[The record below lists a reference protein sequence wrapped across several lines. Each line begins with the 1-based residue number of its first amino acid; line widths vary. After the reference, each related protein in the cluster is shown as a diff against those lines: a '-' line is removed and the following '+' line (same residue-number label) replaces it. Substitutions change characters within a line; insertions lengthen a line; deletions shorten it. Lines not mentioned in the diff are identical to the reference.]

1 MIVMEPMFSI
11 LVVCLNPGGKIKET
25 LRTIAVQND
34 KYYEV
39 IIKDGFSTDGSL
51 AFLEAVHEEEKED
64 GMGIIENLPFRLVR
78 KKDTGIY
85 DAMNQAVREA
95 KGKYV
100 YFLNCGDLFAHPDV
114 LADFH
119 KLIVT
124 NPAERGIYYG
134 NICTRE
140 TGEMVPSNPQMDA
153 FGCYRN
159 VPCHQA
165 CFYDRELLLAHP
177 FETKYRVRA
186 DYEHFLWCF
195 FAKEAPGKVSFI
207 YGNIVTAYY
216 ESGGFSERKENRK
229 VSAEEHRKIVGKYMS
244 PGQIWKYRMIMWMTL
259 APLRTW
265 LAKNPRTSGYYN
277 KLKKKIYEKG

>member
-1 MIVMEPMFSI
+1 MEPMFSI
-11 LVVCLNPGGKIKET
+11 LVVCLNPGNKLKET
-25 LRTIAVQND
+25 LQSIAVQEFKD
-34 KYYEV
+34 YEI

-51 AFLEAVHEEEKED
+51 DFLKKED
-64 GMGIIENLPFRLVR
+64 GAYGGKQAFTETELPLRLVE
-78 KKDTGIY
+78 KKDSGIY
-85 DAMNQAVREA
+85 DAMNQALQEA
-95 KGKYV
+95 RGKYV
-100 YFLNCGDLFAHPDV
+100 YFLNCGDLFAHPEV
-114 LADFH
+114 LTKFH
-119 KLIVT
+119 ALIMK
-124 NPAERGIYYG
+124 NPADLGIYYG
-134 NICTRE
+134 NICTKE

-165 CFYDRELLLAHP
+165 CFYDRKLLLAHP

-195 FAKEAPGKVSFI
+195 FARELEGKVSFT
-207 YGNIVTAYY
+207 YGNIITAYY
-216 ESGGFSERKENRK
+216 ESGGFSERKENKK
-229 VSAEEHRKIVGKYMS
+229 VSDAEHRQIVRKYMS
-244 PGQIWKYRMIMWMTL
+244 AAQIWKYRMILWITL

>member
-34 KYYEV
+34 KDYEV

-195 FAKEAPGKVSFI
+195 LQKKRRERYLLFMEILLPHIMKAAVFRKGRRTGKFLPKNTERSSENI
-207 YGNIVTAYY
+207 CPPDKYGST
-216 ESGGFSERKENRK
+216 G
-229 VSAEEHRKIVGKYMS
+229 
-244 PGQIWKYRMIMWMTL
+244 
-259 APLRTW
+259 
-265 LAKNPRTSGYYN
+265 
-277 KLKKKIYEKG
+277 

>member
-1 MIVMEPMFSI
+1 MEPMFSI
-11 LVVCLNPGGKIKET
+11 LVVCLNPGRKIRET
-25 LRTIAVQND
+25 LHTIAIQKFKD
-34 KYYEV
+34 YE
-39 IIKDGFSTDGSL
+39 IIVKDGFSSDGSL
-51 AFLEAVHEEEKED
+51 EFLKNGNCECGEEREIAEAKLPLRLIEK
-64 GMGIIENLPFRLVR
+64 R
-78 KKDTGIY
+78 DTGIY

-100 YFLNCGDLFAHPDV
+100 YFLNCGDLFAHPEV
-114 LADFH
+114 LSDFH
-119 KLIVT
+119 RLIMK
-124 NPAERGIYYG
+124 NPADMGIYYG
-134 NICTRE
+134 NICTKE

-165 CFYDRELLLAHP
+165 CFYDRKLLLAHP

-195 FAKEAPGKVSFI
+195 FAKEMKGKVSFV

-216 ESGGFSERKENRK
+216 ESGGFSEKKENRK
-229 VSAEEHRKIVGKYMS
+229 VSDAEHREIVKKYM
-244 PGQIWKYRMIMWMTL
+244 PAAQIWKYRMIMWITL